1 MINSNGATL
10 TGVQHL
16 QQKGNETGIP
26 LDNFLRLKGDVANG
40 SSRLQFSLNISNGR
54 KAILQFPNTSKINEQ
69 GGIGRR
75 AKRDFGMFGW
85 LDHGA
90 NQCRFQTWVV
100 PIVATKITTECITG
114 IEERIAIFYQT
125 GAPGITT

>member
-16 QQKGNETGIP
+16 QQKGDETGIP

-40 SSRLQFSLNISNGR
+40 RPRLQISLDIGHGR
-54 KAILQFPNTSKINEQ
+54 QTILQFPNTGKLYEE
-69 GGIGRR
+69 GGIGRK
-75 AKRDFGMFGW
+75 ANRDLGMFEW
-85 LDHGA
+85 LNHGA

-100 PIVATKITTECITG
+100 PIVATKITTECITVNT
-114 IEERIAIFYQT
+114 RNNAHT
-125 GAPGITT
+125 